1 VTNPYGDG
9 SDAPRQGQIH
19 AASVIGGVILGVV
32 VTFVWLFVVF
42 VAALSL
48 DPNGTTTTAQ
58 GVLIFAVF
66 VLPFVAAIVLLCFRR
81 TRQAGAGLV
90 MGMAIGSLAL
100 AGVCGSIVVLPGL
113 G

>member
-1 VTNPYGDG
+1 MTNPSGEG
-9 SDAPRQGQIH
+9 PRQAEVH
-19 AASVIGGVILGVV
+19 VVSVIGGIILGVV

-48 DPNGTTTTAQ
+48 DPDGNTTATQ
-58 GVLIFAVF
+58 DVLIFLVF
-66 VLPFVAAIVLLCFRR
+66 VLPFLGAIALLCFRR

-100 AGVCGSIVVLPGL
+100 AGVCGSLVVLPGL

>member
-1 VTNPYGDG
+1 VTNPDG
-9 SDAPRQGQIH
+9 ANQPRQGEIRVG
-19 AASVIGGVILGVV
+19 SVIGGIVLGVV

-42 VAALSL
+42 IVALSL
-48 DPNGTTTTAQ
+48 DPNGNTSTVEN
-58 GVLIFAVF
+58 VLIFAIF
-66 VLPFVAAIVLLCFRR
+66 VLPFLAAIVLLCFRR

-100 AGVCGSIVVLPGL
+100 AGVCGSLVVLPGL